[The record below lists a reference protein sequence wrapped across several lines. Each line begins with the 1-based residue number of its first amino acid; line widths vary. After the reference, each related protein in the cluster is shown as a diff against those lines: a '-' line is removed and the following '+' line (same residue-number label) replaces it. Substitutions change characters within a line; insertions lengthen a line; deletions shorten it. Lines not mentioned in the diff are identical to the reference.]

1 MLFIKV
7 LWVSDTFG
15 TLTTSQIPTSVM
27 HFLLQISKSEI
38 FVRNSDQGRGQEW
51 SGGHDKVR
59 EVIPQPKKHFQML
72 RSDLRCQQPAH
83 IPPQTEQQNHEF
95 STSGDATSR
104 LLQMKHPN
112 KILHKNSNSYLHPFF
127 RKKESVEGARR
138 TVVATSH
145 ALLGG
150 VPPPQFKKHTTNF
163 DPGLTYSNSFS
174 SP

>member
-1 MLFIKV
+1 MHFIKV
-7 LWVSDTFG
+7 LSVSDTFG
-15 TLTTSQIPTSVM
+15 TLTTSQIPTSIM

-104 LLQMKHPN
+104 LLQIKTLK
-112 KILHKNSNSYLHPFF
+112 KIFAKKSNSHPHQLF
-127 RKKESVEGARR
+127 RKNKRLTELGERFPTECMLSEGSLNLKMF
-138 TVVATSH
+138 T
-145 ALLGG
+145 LC
-150 VPPPQFKKHTTNF
+150 F
-163 DPGLTYSNSFS
+163 
-174 SP
+174 